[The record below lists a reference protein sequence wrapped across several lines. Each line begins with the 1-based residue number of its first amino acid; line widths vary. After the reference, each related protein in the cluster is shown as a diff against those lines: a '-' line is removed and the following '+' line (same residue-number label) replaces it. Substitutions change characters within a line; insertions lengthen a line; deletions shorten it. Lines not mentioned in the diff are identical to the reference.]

1 MLRPGPAQL
10 ASAVFV
16 LSNALLA
23 KTGRSSFLVT
33 FIRKVLYH
41 RWALEAYIISE
52 AKQLFGVWSLERCG
66 TLQSLAYDIRHFTQ
80 TIIALIVLGVVT
92 RVLSFAIIM
101 FGTRDRSE

>member
-1 MLRPGPAQL
+1 MRPGPAQL

-23 KTGRSSFLVT
+23 KTSKTGIVAFIKSF
-33 FIRKVLYH
+33 LYH

-66 TLQSLAYDIRHFTQ
+66 TLLSLGYDIRHFTS

-101 FGTRDRSE
+101 FGMRDRSE